1 MTSTAT
7 RTLVMEPPV
16 WFITG
21 CSTGFRREISRLAI
35 ERGFR
40 TVVTARALSA
50 LQDFS
55 AAENALL
62 LELDVTKP
70 EQVAAAMRATDARF
84 GGVEAAGHQGDG
96 GRAQRLPHRLGRPP
110 RPTRPIESTRCACR
124 HCGSSA
130 WRSSVR

>member
-7 RTLVMEPPV
+7 RTLVTEPPV

-21 CSTGFRREISRLAI
+21 CSTGFGREIARLAI

-70 EQVAAAMRATDARF
+70 E
-84 GGVEAAGHQGDG
+84 
-96 GRAQRLPHRLGRPP
+96 
-110 RPTRPIESTRCACR
+110 
-124 HCGSSA
+124 
-130 WRSSVR
+130 